1 MKKKF
6 LTSQISKGI
15 GLNSLLSPVYSGI
28 GSIFILHRVSD
39 DESEL
44 DSWSFTS
51 SDFLDRYI
59 SYLKKKKI
67 DIVSPSEAL
76 NRIQSTS
83 KKYFVC
89 FSFDDGYKDNLTQGF
104 PIFLKHQVPFSINV
118 TKALVERKLFY
129 WWRGIEQIFQENE
142 EISLIYEDKSYH
154 FLNHNYRQK
163 RKNYLSFLKVI
174 HQNRVD
180 LEKKINPLLEKY
192 NIDIQKSLDDEA
204 LSEADLKQLSS
215 SHLVTLG
222 SHAVTHRSLKT
233 LNEDEVRYEMEESKS
248 FLEAITGQS
257 IEHFA
262 YPFGGR
268 SAAGNR
274 EFIIAKQ
281 VGFLTATTTR
291 KGNIRKAHKKQLHAL
306 PRLSFNRDCES
317 IAWMEFQRTGIK
329 WQIQSRTLKPL
340 FIAE

>member
-1 MKKKF
+1 MNPEKLASK
-6 LTSQISKGI
+6 ISNPI

-39 DESEL
+39 DQSSL
-44 DSWSFTS
+44 YTGLFTS
-51 SDFLDRYI
+51 SSFLDRYI
-59 SYLKKKKI
+59 SYLKRKNI
-67 DIVSPSEAL
+67 DIVSPTEAL

-89 FSFDDGYKDNLTQGF
+89 FSFDDGYKDNLTQGL

-118 TKALVERKLFY
+118 TKNLVERKLFY

-142 EISLIYEDKSYH
+142 EISFIYEDKSYH
-154 FLNHNYRQK
+154 FFNHNYRQK
-163 RKNYLSFLKVI
+163 RKNFFSFLKVI
-174 HQNRVD
+174 HQNIVD

-192 NIDIQKSLDDEA
+192 NIDIQKSLEDEA
-204 LSEADLKQLSS
+204 LSETDLKRLSS

-222 SHAVTHRSLKT
+222 SHTVTHRNLKT

-268 SAAGNR
+268 TAAGNR
-274 EFIIAKQ
+274 EFRIAKK

-291 KGNIRKAHKKQLHAL
+291 QGNIRKAHKNHLHAL
-306 PRLSFNRDCES
+306 PRLNFNRHFES
-317 IAWMEFQRTGIK
+317 IDWMEFHRIGIAG
-329 WQIQSRTLKPL
+329 QIKSRTFKPL
-340 FIAE
+340 FITE